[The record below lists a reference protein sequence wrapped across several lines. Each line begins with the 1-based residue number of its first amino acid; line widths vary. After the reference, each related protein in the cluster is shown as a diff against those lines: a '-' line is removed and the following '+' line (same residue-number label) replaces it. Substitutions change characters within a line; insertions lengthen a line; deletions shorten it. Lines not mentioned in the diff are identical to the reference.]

1 LERVTELLLLPAK
14 VSLLDIKRVLILVLD
29 GVGIGALPDAH
40 QYGDEGSHTLKH
52 ISEKVTMKLPTLS
65 KLGLSHID
73 QDLKIEKNTSPIG
86 SFGKMLEASPG
97 KDTSTG
103 HWEMVGIHL
112 DKPFPTFLNG
122 FPKELIDQFIQKTGV
137 GKILGNKAASG
148 TEIIKELGEEHL
160 KTEYPIVY
168 TSADSVFQV
177 ACHEDIFP
185 LEELYHLCKIARRLC
200 DPYGIGRVIARP
212 FNGDSAKT
220 FSRTPYRKDFV
231 YELPEPMLL
240 DFLTQ
245 QKVPVVGVGK
255 ISDIF
260 NHQGVG
266 RSLKTKSNVEGLN
279 TTIQEM
285 KTLKRGLLFTNLI
298 DFDQQYGH
306 RNDVEGYARALEE
319 LDQKLPD
326 IMETIGSDGLM
337 IITSDHGNDPT
348 HPGTDHTREYVPLLV
363 YSPSFQSKNL
373 GIRKTFSDIGQTV
386 AEIFG
391 LAPLKQGTS
400 FLKELMS

>member
-1 LERVTELLLLPAK
+1 
-14 VSLLDIKRVLILVLD
+14 
-29 GVGIGALPDAH
+29 
-40 QYGDEGSHTLKH
+40 
-52 ISEKVTMKLPTLS
+52 
-65 KLGLSHID
+65 
-73 QDLKIEKNTSPIG
+73 
-86 SFGKMLEASPG
+86 
-97 KDTSTG
+97 
-103 HWEMVGIHL
+103 
-112 DKPFPTFLNG
+112 
-122 FPKELIDQFIQKTGV
+122 
-137 GKILGNKAASG
+137 
-148 TEIIKELGEEHL
+148 
-160 KTEYPIVY
+160 
-168 TSADSVFQV
+168 V